1 MKRFATL
8 SLSLGMIATTII
20 PPSQVAMA
28 ASSVWK
34 PFTSKDGR
42 FTVLMPGQPTIIEE
56 TVRNTA
62 VRKFVA
68 EDNTQGTIYMVI
80 YGPRGTRTA
89 DLQSIVQ
96 NGKLLSKR
104 SISIQQQ
111 PGQESIYESAK
122 EIIKHRVFI
131 AGNRAYQIV
140 AAIDKQKYKDL
151 SGSTEGFLNSFKVDL
166 KTKNTKTNR

>member
-1 MKRFATL
+1 MKCFTIL
-8 SLSLGMIATTII
+8 SLSLGIIATTIL

-28 ASSVWK
+28 ASSIWK

-56 TVRNTA
+56 TVRNSA

-68 EDNTQGTIYMVI
+68 ENDTQGSIYMVI
-80 YGPRGTRTA
+80 YSQRGTRTT

-96 NGKLLSKR
+96 NSKLISKK
-104 SISIQQQ
+104 SISIQQYF
-111 PGQESIYESAK
+111 GQESIYESPK
-122 EIIKHRVFI
+122 EIIKHRTFI
-131 AGNRAYQIV
+131 AGNRSYQIV

-166 KTKNTKTNR
+166 KTKTTKTNR